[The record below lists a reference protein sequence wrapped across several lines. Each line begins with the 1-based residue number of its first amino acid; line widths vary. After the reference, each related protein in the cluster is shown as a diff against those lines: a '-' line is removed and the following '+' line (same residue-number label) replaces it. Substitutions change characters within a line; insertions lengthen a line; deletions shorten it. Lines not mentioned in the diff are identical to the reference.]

1 MSCAASDGEPKVTM
15 SKMVFYF
22 FTTAA
27 LSVALALVAYGW
39 YVVRRS
45 RVVGQAAT
53 MFAGIATVA
62 LALHLVFRWTAAAHA
77 PWSNQFEFAT
87 AFATAIMVG
96 NVWAERAYRDRRIN
110 LFIVPIALAL
120 LAYAATLPSTVKD
133 PGPVIPALQNN
144 LLLTIHVSS
153 AVAAYGVFAIAFAGA
168 VIFLVQGGPR
178 NRMAWLPEAAVAE
191 DLAHRA
197 VMVVVPLHALVLTL
211 GAWWASIAWSRPW
224 AWDPK
229 ETSALVTFLIY
240 VLYLHARNQR
250 GWRGT
255 PAALVLIVGFGATL
269 FTFFGNY
276 FLGGLHTYSGL

>member
-1 MSCAASDGEPKVTM
+1 MSRMT
-15 SKMVFYF
+15 FYL
-22 FTTAA
+22 FTTGA
-27 LSVALALVAYGW
+27 LCVALALATYAW
-39 YVVRRS
+39 YVLRRS

-53 MFAGIATVA
+53 MFAGIATVS
-62 LALHLVFRWTAAAHA
+62 LVLHLVLRWTAAGHA
-77 PWSNQFEFAT
+77 PWSNQFEFAS
-87 AFATAIMVG
+87 AFATAVMLG

-120 LAYAATLPSTVKD
+120 LAYAATLPSTMKE

-168 VIFLVQGGPR
+168 VIYLVQGGQR
-178 NRMAWLPEAAVAE
+178 NRVAWLPEAAVAE
-191 DLAHRA
+191 SLANRA
-197 VMVVVPLHALVLTL
+197 VMVGVPLHALVLTL

-229 ETSALVTFLIY
+229 ETAALVTFLIY
-240 VLYLHARNQR
+240 VLYLHVRNQR

-255 PAALVLIVGFGATL
+255 PAALVLVAGFGATL